1 MAALAAAAATVTPDA
16 LQQLQERY
24 PEEDARKLFALCASK
39 KGDVEAAA
47 AVYEVTSIYAY
58 GVSCHVILAQVYI
71 SISTP
76 GWPKGRRNGGR
87 VPRLLIR

>member
-39 KGDVEAAA
+39 KGNVAEAA
-47 AVYEVTSIYAY
+47 AVYEVTIYLCLSSIM
-58 GVSCHVILAQVYI
+58 SCHTRASVRFDFDPWMA
-71 SISTP
+71 
-76 GWPKGRRNGGR
+76 KRDDNGGNVR
-87 VPRLLIR
+87 RLLIR